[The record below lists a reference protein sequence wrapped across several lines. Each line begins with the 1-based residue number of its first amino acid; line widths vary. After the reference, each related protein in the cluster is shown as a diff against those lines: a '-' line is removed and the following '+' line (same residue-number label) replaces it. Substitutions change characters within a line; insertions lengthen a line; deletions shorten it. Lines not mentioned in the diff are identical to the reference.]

1 MRERPTHRFYL
12 RAQRQ
17 MERGVLTSKTADE
30 NARRSTLIV
39 VAMILFFSVSLC
51 LCGEKSRLSS
61 LLMLHLFHHFGL
73 RPFQFCWRDV
83 AHMRR

>member
-1 MRERPTHRFYL
+1 
-12 RAQRQ
+12 
-17 MERGVLTSKTADE
+17 MERRASPPVLSAHDISKTADE

-39 VAMILFFSVSLC
+39 VAMNLVFSVSLC

-61 LLMLHLFHHFGL
+61 LLVLHLFHHFGL

>member
-39 VAMILFFSVSLC
+39 VAMILSFSVSLC
-51 LCGEKSRLSS
+51 LCGEKA
-61 LLMLHLFHHFGL
+61 G
-73 RPFQFCWRDV
+73 
-83 AHMRR
+83 